1 MFAADDGT
9 NVDNWTMDEIMGV
22 VHDFI
27 QYANSLQ
34 THDQADLAVD
44 GQQPYM
50 RQESHA
56 DQVEDDGWIDMASD
70 QKSKPDDNWQ
80 LPQVKT
86 RPRAPSHFAPTA
98 KMTSTDLNDR
108 KVILKVNDS

>member
-1 MFAADDGT
+1 MFGADDGT

-34 THDQADLAVD
+34 MQDPNELSAE

-50 RQESHA
+50 RQESMPA
-56 DQVEDDGWIDMASD
+56 EQVEDDGWIDMASD
-70 QKSKPDDNWQ
+70 SKVKDENWQ
-80 LPQVKT
+80 LP
-86 RPRAPSHFAPTA
+86 
-98 KMTSTDLNDR
+98 
-108 KVILKVNDS
+108 